1 MPAAA
6 LPELGTDAPGEG
18 EGGRG
23 PPRSGGSGSGGGSRT
38 HGVAEQGGGEGEH
51 DEGDGGGDEG
61 SGGATTG
68 AGAGHLWRGRVLRGR
83 VRGGAGGRF
92 RRGRF
97 RVRFRRGRHGRH
109 RRGRGRSAA
118 GAVRLRPGRLQGPPF
133 LLVRPAQQGEAV
145 DHGELL
151 RDGRA
156 RAVAVEGGR
165 ADAQPPAQRL
175 VTSPVPRLQRAHE
188 PRELLDGGVL
198 RHSIPLG
205 PASHPSRPCTSAGVE
220 WVRDGWWARDRCSRR
235 APAPRWLSTD
245 RTNDPTGVPP
255 P

>member
-23 PPRSGGSGSGGGSRT
+23 PPRSGGSGSRGGSRT
-38 HGVAEQGGGEGEH
+38 GGVAEQGGGEGEH
-51 DEGDGGGDEG
+51 DEGAGGGEEG
-61 SGGATTG
+61 SGDATTG
-68 AGAGHLWRGRVLRGR
+68 AGAGRLRRGR
-83 VRGGAGGRF
+83 VRRGAGAMF
-92 RRGRF
+92 RRGRV

-109 RRGRGRSAA
+109 RRGRGRGRGCSAA

-175 VTSPVPRLQRAHE
+175 VTPPVPRLQRAHE

-198 RHSIPLG
+198 RHSIPLD
-205 PASHPSRPCTSAGVE
+205 PACHPSRPCTSAGVE
-220 WVRDGWWARDRCSRR
+220 WFRDGWWARDRCSRR
-235 APAPRWLSTD
+235 APARRWLSTD
-245 RTNDPTGVPP
+245 RTNDPTGDPP